1 MSEAL
6 LEIHN
11 LKKYFPV
18 TKGFVLRKVL
28 GWVKAVDGVSL
39 SVARGESF
47 GLVGES
53 GCGKTTLSRLILILE
68 TPTEGCIIFEG
79 KDVQRLSKEELR
91 EFRAAVQPVFQDPY
105 SSLNPRM
112 TISQIVGE
120 PLMVTKTVSRQQVRE
135 RVRELLDVVGLRADS
150 DKNYPHEFSGG
161 QRQRIAVARALAAS
175 PRLIILDEPVSALD
189 LSIRAQLMNLLK
201 DLQSKLGLTYIL
213 IAHDLAVIRHMS
225 SRIGVMYLGKIVE
238 SAENDELYQHAL
250 HPYTKMLLAA
260 ALPLRPD
267 SQKQEVSIEGEVPS
281 PLDPPSGCHFHTRC
295 PFAKEICSNIEPP
308 LTNANS
314 AHQVACHLYA
324 SLNG

>member
-1 MSEAL
+1 MTEML
-6 LEIHN
+6 LEIQN
-11 LKKYFPV
+11 LKKYFPI
-18 TKGFVLRKVL
+18 TKGVFLKKVL
-28 GWVKAVDGVSL
+28 GSVKAVDEVSL

-53 GCGKTTLSRLILILE
+53 GCGKTTISRLILILE
-68 TPTEGCIIFEG
+68 KPTEGCILFEG
-79 KDVQRLSKEELR
+79 KDIQRLTKEGLC

-112 TISQIVGE
+112 TIGQIVGE
-120 PLMVTKTVSRQQVRE
+120 PLMVTKTVSKQQVRE

-150 DKNYPHEFSGG
+150 DQNYPHEFSGG
-161 QRQRIAVARALAAS
+161 QRQRIAIARALVAS
-175 PRLIILDEPVSALD
+175 PRLVILDEPVSALD

-201 DLQSKLGLTYIL
+201 DLQSKLGLTYFL

-225 SRIGVMYLGKIVE
+225 SRIGVMYLGKMVE
-238 SAENDELYQHAL
+238 SAENDELYQHPL

-267 SQKQEVSIEGEVPS
+267 SHVQKIPIEGEVPS

-295 PFAKEICSNIEPP
+295 PFAKEICSEVEPP
-308 LTNANS
+308 LTNLSS
-314 AHQVACHLYA
+314 AHQVACHLCT
-324 SLNG
+324 